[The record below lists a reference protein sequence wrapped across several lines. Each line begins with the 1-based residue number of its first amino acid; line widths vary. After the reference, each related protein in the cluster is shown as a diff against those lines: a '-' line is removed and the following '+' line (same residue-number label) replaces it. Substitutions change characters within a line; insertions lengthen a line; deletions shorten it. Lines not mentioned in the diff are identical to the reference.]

1 MDALSKVLELARIK
15 GSLDLRCQLAG
26 SFALDHEPLA
36 LGEAP
41 FHLVLSGK
49 ANLELRDGTYIELTE
64 GDFVLLP
71 RGSAH
76 VVSGVGH
83 TPSSPIRVDDDGPIA
98 VRRNTGS
105 DEVELD
111 LLCGRFTYAPGA
123 ADLIMSALPEI
134 LHISLA
140 EEGKPEALDGVVSLL
155 RDEVVN
161 LQSGALAI
169 VTALSTVLFALA
181 LRAHARRDGMP
192 ASLLVLLTDARLSQA
207 VLAMTKEPEKHWT
220 LDMLAKQANMSRAT
234 FARHIANKGNLSP
247 MDLLTSIRMQ
257 IACEMLESSSFPVG
271 AVAERVGYQSESAFT
286 KAFQRKLGFTPAS
299 YRRHSNR
306 RSR

>member
-1 MDALSKVLELARIK
+1 MDALSKVLDLARIK

-26 SFALDHEPLA
+26 SFALDHEPTVP
-36 LGEAP
+36 GEAP

-49 ANLELRDGTYIELTE
+49 ANLELRDGTCLELAA

-76 VVSGVGH
+76 VVAGVGSA
-83 TPSSPIRVDDDGPIA
+83 PSGHIHVDDDGPIA
-98 VRRNTGS
+98 VRRNTDGNQA
-105 DEVELD
+105 ELD

-123 ADLIMSALPEI
+123 ADLVMRALPDV

-140 EEGKPEALDGVVSLL
+140 REGKLEALEGVVSLL
-155 RDEVVN
+155 RDEVVH

-169 VTALSTVLFALA
+169 VTALSAVLFALA
-181 LRAHARRDGMP
+181 LRAHARREGMP
-192 ASLLVLLTDARLSQA
+192 ASLLVLLGDARLSRA

-220 LDMLAKQANMSRAT
+220 LDTLAMQANMSRAT
-234 FARHIANKGNLSP
+234 FARHFASKGNLSP

-257 IACEMLESSSFPVG
+257 IAGEMLENSNLPVG
-271 AVAERVGYQSESAFT
+271 AIAERVGYQSESAFG
-286 KAFQRKLGFTPAS
+286 KAFQKKLGLTPAS
-299 YRRHSNR
+299 YRRQGIR
-306 RSR
+306 R

>member
-1 MDALSKVLELARIK
+1 MDALSKILELARIK
-15 GSLDLRCQLAG
+15 GSLDLRCQLEG
-26 SFALDHEPLA
+26 SFAFDHEPLE

-49 ANLELRDGTYIELTE
+49 ANLQLRDGTCIELTG

-76 VVSGVGH
+76 VVSGVGD
-83 TPSSPIRVDDDGPIA
+83 TPSSPIRVDDDGPIV
-98 VRRNTGS
+98 VRRNTDS
-105 DEVELD
+105 DEAELD

-123 ADLIMSALPEI
+123 ADLVMSALPEV

-192 ASLLVLLTDARLSQA
+192 ASLLVLLTDARLSRA

-220 LDMLAKQANMSRAT
+220 LEMLAKQANMSRAT
-234 FARHIANKGNLSP
+234 FARHFDNKGNLSP
-247 MDLLTSIRMQ
+247 MDLLISIRMQ
-257 IACEMLESSSFPVG
+257 IACEVLENSSLPVG
-271 AVAERVGYQSESAFT
+271 AVAERVGYQSESAFG

-306 RSR
+306 R